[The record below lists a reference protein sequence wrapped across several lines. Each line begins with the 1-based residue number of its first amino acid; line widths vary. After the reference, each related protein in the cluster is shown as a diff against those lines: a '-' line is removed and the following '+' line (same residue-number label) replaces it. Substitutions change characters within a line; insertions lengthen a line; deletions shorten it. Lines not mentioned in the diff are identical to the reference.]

1 MIKQEWKN
9 ILKNHWI
16 QIVLVALI
24 LIPSIYTVVFLGS
37 MWDPYGNSGDL
48 PVAVVN
54 KDKAVEYN
62 DKKLDVGD
70 QLVKKLKDNDS
81 LDFHFVNSKEA
92 NKGLKD
98 GDYYMVITIPS
109 NFSKNATT
117 LLDKNPKKMV
127 LNYTTNPGTN
137 YVASKMDDSAIAKI
151 KAEVSASVTKTYAET
166 IFTSI
171 GTMSDGFAEAS
182 DGTQQ
187 LSDGMTQLED
197 GNKTISDNLKVLA
210 SSSLTFKDGTNTLTK
225 GLKDYTNGVVTVN
238 NGIYQLKT
246 GVGTLG
252 SATPTLASGVS
263 DLNTGAQALNKGVS
277 DYTAGVSQALA
288 GANQLVE
295 NNTELNAGVKSLGEG
310 AEKLVAGNQQ
320 VVDGVKKLQQNLEAS
335 KQKMVASQDSL
346 TQLSKGKKSLDSYA
360 TLIKT
365 LNSNAAS
372 LNNQGLTAYAEQLTK
387 IANTLLLNGMTREQ
401 IDQCTIPNVFS
412 LANYLPASAYPNG
425 IDSYMDSVATY
436 TTGAD
441 TAINTLS
448 SSTKSSLKDLDVAL
462 NGGTLT
468 DGTKVPTGL
477 VSGTQTVQAGLNEVN
492 AKVNGG
498 KYVTVDN
505 DGNIKQ
511 VTVDSKDALVAGVQA
526 YTAGVDSLQK
536 GLTQIAD
543 NNTALTSGATAL
555 ADGTSKLNSNVP
567 ELTKGITAL
576 TSGVD
581 QLATGTSTLV
591 SNNATLMNGAN
602 QLSDGAGQI
611 SDGASKLAAGS
622 DTLGDGIKSAADGV
636 TTLND
641 ALKSGAEESQ
651 IDSTDKTTDMV
662 ATPVETNHKE
672 ISKVENN
679 GHAMAP
685 YMMSVGLYVT
695 CLAFA
700 LMYPIRHGIKK
711 AENAWKYWASKA
723 TVMYTVSTLAAIV
736 MVTAL
741 RLINGFEPVN
751 LGLTYLLA
759 ILVSAAFMSLVMLL
773 SLTTGFIGDFLLLVF
788 MIVNLGGSAGTYP
801 LDTGPAIYKA
811 IHKFVPYTYSVD
823 GFRKTISMTAP
834 SISVEIAVFAGILIV
849 CSLLTVVYF
858 KYKNKEDKHTI
869 PQMFEE
875 VNSTKAE

>member
-225 GLKDYTNGVVTVN
+225 GLKDYTNGVVAVN

-295 NNTELNAGVKSLGEG
+295 NNTALNAGVKALGEG
-310 AEKLVAGNQQ
+310 AEKLVVGNQQ
-320 VVDGVKKLQQNLEAS
+320 VVDGVKKLQENLETS
-335 KQKMVASQDSL
+335 KKTMAASQDSL
-346 TQLSKGKKSLDSYA
+346 TQLSDGKTSLDNYA

-365 LNSNAAS
+365 LNSSGDAQKQGIAS
-372 LNNQGLTAYAEQLTK
+372 KLLTSGMSRAEIDAYGLTKYFPVDKYKDGVA
-387 IANTLLLNGMTREQ
+387 
-401 IDQCTIPNVFS
+401 
-412 LANYLPASAYPNG
+412 
-425 IDSYMDSVATY
+425 SYMDSVATY
-436 TTGAD
+436 TTGAS

-448 SSTKSSLKDLDVAL
+448 SSTKSSLNDLDAAL

-636 TTLND
+636 TTLNG
-641 ALKSGAEESQ
+641 ALKSGAEESK

-662 ATPVETNHKE
+662 ATPVETSHKE

-858 KYKNKEDKHTI
+858 KYKNKEDKHAI

>member
-37 MWDPYGNSGDL
+37 MWDPYGNSGNL

-54 KDKAVEYN
+54 KDKAVDYN

-295 NNTELNAGVKSLGEG
+295 NNTALNAGVKALGEG
-310 AEKLVAGNQQ
+310 AEKLVVGNQQ
-320 VVDGVKKLQQNLEAS
+320 VVDGVKKLQENLETS
-335 KQKMVASQDSL
+335 KKTMAASQDSL
-346 TQLSKGKKSLDSYA
+346 TQLSDGKTSLDNYA

-365 LNSNAAS
+365 LNSSGDAQKQGIAS
-372 LNNQGLTAYAEQLTK
+372 KLLTSGMSRAEIDAYGLTKYFPVDKYKDGVA
-387 IANTLLLNGMTREQ
+387 
-401 IDQCTIPNVFS
+401 
-412 LANYLPASAYPNG
+412 
-425 IDSYMDSVATY
+425 SYMDSVATY
-436 TTGAD
+436 TTGAS

-448 SSTKSSLKDLDVAL
+448 SSTKSSLNDLDAAL

-468 DGTKVPTGL
+468 DGTKIPTGL

-602 QLSDGAGQI
+602 QLADGAGQI

-636 TTLND
+636 TTLNG
-641 ALKSGAEESQ
+641 ALKSGAEESK

-662 ATPVETNHKE
+662 ATPVETSHKE

-858 KYKNKEDKHTI
+858 KYKNKEDKHAI

>member
-1 MIKQEWKN
+1 
-9 ILKNHWI
+9 
-16 QIVLVALI
+16 
-24 LIPSIYTVVFLGS
+24 
-37 MWDPYGNSGDL
+37 
-48 PVAVVN
+48 
-54 KDKAVEYN
+54 
-62 DKKLDVGD
+62 
-70 QLVKKLKDNDS
+70 
-81 LDFHFVNSKEA
+81 
-92 NKGLKD
+92 
-98 GDYYMVITIPS
+98 
-109 NFSKNATT
+109 
-117 LLDKNPKKMV
+117 
-127 LNYTTNPGTN
+127 
-137 YVASKMDDSAIAKI
+137 
-151 KAEVSASVTKTYAET
+151 
-166 IFTSI
+166 
-171 GTMSDGFAEAS
+171 
-182 DGTQQ
+182 
-187 LSDGMTQLED
+187 
-197 GNKTISDNLKVLA
+197 
-210 SSSLTFKDGTNTLTK
+210 
-225 GLKDYTNGVVTVN
+225 
-238 NGIYQLKT
+238 
-246 GVGTLG
+246 
-252 SATPTLASGVS
+252 
-263 DLNTGAQALNKGVS
+263 
-277 DYTAGVSQALA
+277 
-288 GANQLVE
+288 
-295 NNTELNAGVKSLGEG
+295 
-310 AEKLVAGNQQ
+310 
-320 VVDGVKKLQQNLEAS
+320 
-335 KQKMVASQDSL
+335 
-346 TQLSKGKKSLDSYA
+346 
-360 TLIKT
+360 
-365 LNSNAAS
+365 
-372 LNNQGLTAYAEQLTK
+372 
-387 IANTLLLNGMTREQ
+387 
-401 IDQCTIPNVFS
+401 
-412 LANYLPASAYPNG
+412 
-425 IDSYMDSVATY
+425 MDSVATY
-436 TTGAD
+436 TTGAS

-448 SSTKSSLKDLDVAL
+448 SSTKSSLNDLDAAL

-641 ALKSGAEESQ
+641 ALKSGAEESK

-662 ATPVETNHKE
+662 ATPVETSHKE

-858 KYKNKEDKHTI
+858 KYKNKEDKHAI

>member
-92 NKGLKD
+92 NKGLKN

-166 IFTSI
+166 IFSSI

-210 SSSLTFKDGTNTLTK
+210 SSSLTFKDGTNTLTQ
-225 GLKDYTNGVVTVN
+225 GLKSYTDGVVTVN
-238 NGIYQLKT
+238 NGIYQLKD

-252 SATPTLASGVS
+252 SATPTLAKGIN
-263 DLNTGAQALNKGVS
+263 DLNTGAQQLNKGVN

-288 GANQLVE
+288 GANQLVA
-295 NNTELNAGVKSLGEG
+295 NNTTLNEGVSTLGKG
-310 AEKLVAGNQQ
+310 AKDLVDGNQQ
-320 VVDGVKKLQQNLEAS
+320 VVDGLTTVSASLQSNLSEDN
-335 KQKMVASQDSL
+335 QKELNKAVSANESLKTISGVL
-346 TQLSKGKKSLDSYA
+346 TQLLGNDSTKQYAIDWMNTAMPEAVYNNLVAVNPKLAAAKEVLLNYSYNDFVNEVTTGNKKAISKLSSGL
-360 TLIKT
+360 TEL
-365 LNSNAAS
+365 NAA
-372 LNNQGLTAYAEQLTK
+372 
-387 IANTLLLNGMTREQ
+387 
-401 IDQCTIPNVFS
+401 V
-412 LANYLPASAYPNG
+412 
-425 IDSYMDSVATY
+425 
-436 TTGAD
+436 
-441 TAINTLS
+441 
-448 SSTKSSLKDLDVAL
+448 
-462 NGGTLT
+462 NGGTIHDASGKEVQT
-468 DGTKVPTGL
+468 EGL
-477 VSGTQTVQAGLNEVN
+477 LKGSKTVQAGLNEVN

-498 KYVTVDN
+498 TFTTVVNNKAVNVT
-505 DGNIKQ
+505 I
-511 VTVDSKDALVAGVQA
+511 DSKDALVSGVQA
-526 YTAGVDSLQK
+526 YTAGVSSLQE
-536 GLTQIAD
+536 GLSTITG
-543 NNTALTSGATAL
+543 NNTTLTSGATAL
-555 ADGTSKLNSNVP
+555 ANGTSQLNSNVP
-567 ELTKGITAL
+567 ALTQGITAL
-576 TSGVD
+576 SNGVD
-581 QLATGTSTLV
+581 QLANGTSTLV

-611 SDGASKLAAGS
+611 SDGAGQLAAGS
-622 DTLGDGIKSAADGV
+622 DTLGEGIESAADGV
-636 TTLND
+636 NTLND
-641 ALKSGAEESQ
+641 ALKSGAEESK

-662 ATPVETNHKE
+662 ATPVETSHKE

-858 KYKNKEDKHTI
+858 KYKNKEDKHAI

>member
-92 NKGLKD
+92 NKGLKN

-225 GLKDYTNGVVTVN
+225 GLKDYTDGVVTVN
-238 NGIYQLKT
+238 NGTYQLKT
-246 GVGTLG
+246 
-252 SATPTLASGVS
+252 
-263 DLNTGAQALNKGVS
+263 GVS
-277 DYTAGVSQALA
+277 DYTAGVSQALV

-295 NNTELNAGVKSLGEG
+295 NNTELNEGVKALGEG

-320 VVDGVKKLQQNLEAS
+320 VVDGVKKLQENLETS
-335 KQKMVASQDSL
+335 KKTMAASQDSL
-346 TQLSKGKKSLDSYA
+346 TQLSDGKTSLDNYA

-365 LNSNAAS
+365 LNAS
-372 LNNQGLTAYAEQLTK
+372 GDAQKQGIASKLLTSGMSRAEIDAYGLTKYFPVDKYKDGVA
-387 IANTLLLNGMTREQ
+387 
-401 IDQCTIPNVFS
+401 
-412 LANYLPASAYPNG
+412 
-425 IDSYMDSVATY
+425 SYMDSVATY
-436 TTGAD
+436 TTGAS

-448 SSTKSSLKDLDVAL
+448 SSTKSSLNDLDAAL

-505 DGNIKQ
+505 DGNIQQ
-511 VTVDSKDALVAGVQA
+511 VTVDSKDALVSGVKA
-526 YTAGVDSLQK
+526 YTAGVTSLQT
-536 GLTQIAD
+536 GLQQIAG
-543 NNTALTSGATAL
+543 NNTALTR
-555 ADGTSKLNSNVP
+555 
-567 ELTKGITAL
+567 
-576 TSGVD
+576 GVD
-581 QLATGTSTLV
+581 QLTNGTSTLV

-641 ALKSGAEESQ
+641 ALKSGAEESK

-662 ATPVETNHKE
+662 ATPVETSHKE

-858 KYKNKEDKHTI
+858 KYKNKEDKHAI

>member
-1 MIKQEWKN
+1 
-9 ILKNHWI
+9 
-16 QIVLVALI
+16 
-24 LIPSIYTVVFLGS
+24 

-246 GVGTLG
+246 GV
-252 SATPTLASGVS
+252 
-263 DLNTGAQALNKGVS
+263 S
-277 DYTAGVSQALA
+277 DYTSGVSQALV

-295 NNTELNAGVKSLGEG
+295 NNTELNAGVKALGEG

-320 VVDGVKKLQQNLEAS
+320 VVDGVKKLQENLETS
-335 KQKMVASQDSL
+335 KKTMAASQDSL
-346 TQLSKGKKSLDSYA
+346 TQLSDGKTSLDNYA

-365 LNSNAAS
+365 LNAS
-372 LNNQGLTAYAEQLTK
+372 GDAQKQGIASKLLTSGMSRAEIDAYGLT
-387 IANTLLLNGMTREQ
+387 
-401 IDQCTIPNVFS
+401 
-412 LANYLPASAYPNG
+412 NYFPVDKYKDGVA
-425 IDSYMDSVATY
+425 SYMDSVATY

-543 NNTALTSGATAL
+543 NNTALTSG
-555 ADGTSKLNSNVP
+555 
-567 ELTKGITAL
+567 
-576 TSGVD
+576 VD
-581 QLATGTSTLV
+581 QLTSGTSTLV

-662 ATPVETNHKE
+662 ATPVETSHKE

>member
-54 KDKAVEYN
+54 RDKAVEYN

-92 NKGLKD
+92 NKGLKN

-166 IFTSI
+166 IFSSI

-210 SSSLTFKDGTNTLTK
+210 SSSLTFKDGTNALTK
-225 GLKDYTNGVVTVN
+225 GLKSYTDGVVTVN
-238 NGIYQLKT
+238 NGIYQLKD

-252 SATPTLASGVS
+252 SATPTLAKGIN
-263 DLNTGAQALNKGVS
+263 DLNTGARTLSKGVS
-277 DYTAGVSQALA
+277 
-288 GANQLVE
+288 
-295 NNTELNAGVKSLGEG
+295 SLGKG
-310 AEKLVAGNQQ
+310 VQSLAEGNQQ

-372 LNNQGLTAYAEQLTK
+372 LNNQGSTAYAEQLTK

-441 TAINTLS
+441 TAITTLS
-448 SSTKSSLKDLDVAL
+448 SSTKDSLTDLDAAL

-468 DGTKVPTGL
+468 DGTEIPTGL
-477 VSGTQTVQAGLNEVN
+477 LKGTQTVQAGLNEVN

-498 KYVTVDN
+498 TYATVVN
-505 DGNIKQ
+505 NKAVN
-511 VTVDSKDALVAGVQA
+511 VTVDSKDALVSGVQA
-526 YTAGVDSLQK
+526 YTAGVSSLQE
-536 GLTQIAD
+536 GLSTITG
-543 NNTALTSGATAL
+543 NNTTLTSGATAL
-555 ADGTSKLNSNVP
+555 ANGTSTLNSNVP
-567 ELTKGITAL
+567 ALTQGITAL
-576 TSGVD
+576 SSGVD
-581 QLATGTSTLV
+581 QLANGTSTLV
-591 SNNATLMNGAN
+591 SNNSTLLNGAN
-602 QLSDGAGQI
+602 QLASGAGQI
-611 SDGASKLAAGS
+611 SDGAGQLAAGS
-622 DTLGDGIKSAADGV
+622 DTLGEGIESAADGV
-636 TTLND
+636 NTLND
-641 ALKSGAEESQ
+641 ALKSGAEESK

-662 ATPVETNHKE
+662 ATPVETSHKE

>member
-37 MWDPYGNSGDL
+37 MWDPYGNSGNL

-92 NKGLKD
+92 NKGLKN

-295 NNTELNAGVKSLGEG
+295 NNTELNAGVKALGEG

-320 VVDGVKKLQQNLEAS
+320 VVDGVKKLQENLETS
-335 KQKMVASQDSL
+335 KKTMAASQDSL
-346 TQLSKGKKSLDSYA
+346 TQLSDGKTSLDNYA

-365 LNSNAAS
+365 LNAS
-372 LNNQGLTAYAEQLTK
+372 GDAKKQGIASKLLTSGMSRAEIDAYGLTKYFPVDKYKDGVA
-387 IANTLLLNGMTREQ
+387 
-401 IDQCTIPNVFS
+401 
-412 LANYLPASAYPNG
+412 
-425 IDSYMDSVATY
+425 SYMDSVATY
-436 TTGAD
+436 TTGAS

-448 SSTKSSLKDLDVAL
+448 SSTKSSLNDLDAAL

-581 QLATGTSTLV
+581 QLTNGTSTLV

-641 ALKSGAEESQ
+641 ALKSGAEESK

-662 ATPVETNHKE
+662 ATPVETSHKE

-858 KYKNKEDKHTI
+858 KYKNKEDKHAI

>member
-70 QLVKKLKDNDS
+70 QLVDKLKDNDS

-295 NNTELNAGVKSLGEG
+295 NNTALNAGVKALGEG
-310 AEKLVAGNQQ
+310 AEKLVVGNQQ
-320 VVDGVKKLQQNLEAS
+320 VVDGVKKLQENLETS
-335 KQKMVASQDSL
+335 KKTMAASQDSL
-346 TQLSKGKKSLDSYA
+346 TQLSDGKTSLDNYA
-360 TLIKT
+360 ALIKT
-365 LNSNAAS
+365 LNAS
-372 LNNQGLTAYAEQLTK
+372 GDAKKQGIASKLLTSGMSRAEIDAYGLTKYFPVDKYKDGVA
-387 IANTLLLNGMTREQ
+387 
-401 IDQCTIPNVFS
+401 
-412 LANYLPASAYPNG
+412 
-425 IDSYMDSVATY
+425 SYMDSVATY
-436 TTGAD
+436 TTGAS

-448 SSTKSSLKDLDVAL
+448 SSTKSSLNDLDAAL

-641 ALKSGAEESQ
+641 ALKSGAEESK

-662 ATPVETNHKE
+662 ATPVETSHKE

-834 SISVEIAVFAGILIV
+834 SISVEITVFAGILIV

-858 KYKNKEDKHTI
+858 KYKNKEDKHAI

>member
-37 MWDPYGNSGDL
+37 MWDPYGNSGNL

-54 KDKAVEYN
+54 KDKAVDYN
-62 DKKLDVGD
+62 DKKLDVGN
-70 QLVKKLKDNDS
+70 QLVDKLKDNDS

-295 NNTELNAGVKSLGEG
+295 NNTALNVGVKALGEG
-310 AEKLVAGNQQ
+310 AEKLVVGNQQ
-320 VVDGVKKLQQNLEAS
+320 VVDGVKKLQENLETS
-335 KQKMVASQDSL
+335 KKTMAASQDSL
-346 TQLSKGKKSLDSYA
+346 TQLSDGKTSLDNYA

-365 LNSNAAS
+365 LNAS
-372 LNNQGLTAYAEQLTK
+372 GDAKKQGIASKLLTSGMSRAEIDAYGLTKYFPVDKYKDGVA
-387 IANTLLLNGMTREQ
+387 
-401 IDQCTIPNVFS
+401 
-412 LANYLPASAYPNG
+412 
-425 IDSYMDSVATY
+425 SYMDSVATY
-436 TTGAD
+436 TTGAS

-448 SSTKSSLKDLDVAL
+448 SSTKSSLNDLDAAL

-636 TTLND
+636 TTLNG
-641 ALKSGAEESQ
+641 ALKSGAEESK

-662 ATPVETNHKE
+662 ATPVETSHKE

-858 KYKNKEDKHTI
+858 KYKNKEDKHAI

>member
-92 NKGLKD
+92 NKGLKN

-166 IFTSI
+166 IFSSI

-246 GVGTLG
+246 GV
-252 SATPTLASGVS
+252 
-263 DLNTGAQALNKGVS
+263 S
-277 DYTAGVSQALA
+277 DYTAGVSQALV

-295 NNTELNAGVKSLGEG
+295 NNTALNTGVKALGEG

-320 VVDGVKKLQQNLEAS
+320 VVDGVKKLQENLETS
-335 KQKMVASQDSL
+335 KKTMAASQDSL

-372 LNNQGLTAYAEQLTK
+372 LNNQGLTAYADQLTK

-436 TTGAD
+436 TTGAS

-448 SSTKSSLKDLDVAL
+448 SSTKSSLNDLDAAL

-543 NNTALTSGATAL
+543 NNTALTSG
-555 ADGTSKLNSNVP
+555 
-567 ELTKGITAL
+567 
-576 TSGVD
+576 VD

-636 TTLND
+636 ITLND
-641 ALKSGAEESQ
+641 ALKSGAEESK

-662 ATPVETNHKE
+662 ATPVETSHKE

-858 KYKNKEDKHTI
+858 KYKNKEDKHAI